1 MPSSS
6 PAICEE
12 PMYIS
17 SIFVSVNH
25 CAPIP
30 LETDCWF
37 QRREHPNILPSE
49 KGTVAPALHGVFVE
63 NSGLLT

>member
-1 MPSSS
+1 
-6 PAICEE
+6 
-12 PMYIS
+12 MYIS